1 MYRTTLV
8 SPGKKEQSNQVKTVF
23 QFPSLKNVLLSGLMC
38 RFFYLKICGNSY
50 LLK

>member
-1 MYRTTLV
+1 MRRTTLV

-23 QFPSLKNVLLSGLMC
+23 QFPSLKDVLLSGLMC
-38 RFFYLKICGNSY
+38 RVFYLKICGNSY